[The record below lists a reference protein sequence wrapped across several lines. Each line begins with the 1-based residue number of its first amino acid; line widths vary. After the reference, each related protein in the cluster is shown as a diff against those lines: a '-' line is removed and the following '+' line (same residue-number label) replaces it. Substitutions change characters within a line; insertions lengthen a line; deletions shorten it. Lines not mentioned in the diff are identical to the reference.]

1 MAKSTAPIDR
11 TDTKLSDA
19 QQLTQL
25 IEALRAQPD
34 LLMRHPELLSELE
47 LPVPGDS
54 VSLQQF
60 QLRRLRADNQ
70 ALTQQLQHLS
80 RIAAQNEQLMRRLHQ
95 MTLSIMAVTDP
106 DEVAEQLTDNLKQDF
121 QADAVCLH
129 RLCPNLPDW
138 INQCLS
144 DGQVRC
150 GRFTQAKLKQVF
162 PDSDPQPRSAALV
175 PIEGIGLLAI
185 GADDEQ
191 RFQPDMGSLFLE
203 LLAITVQHR
212 LAPDSQR

>member
-1 MAKSTAPIDR
+1 MAKSTAPLDS
-11 TDTKLSDA
+11 TDTKLSEA
-19 QQLTQL
+19 QQLAQL
-25 IEALRAQPD
+25 IEAVRAQPD
-34 LLMRHPELLSELE
+34 LLLRHPELLTELE

-70 ALTQQLQHLS
+70 ALTQQLHQLS
-80 RIAAQNEQLMRRLHQ
+80 SIAAQNEKLMRRLHQ
-95 MTLSIMAVTDP
+95 MTLSIMAVP
-106 DEVAEQLTDNLKQDF
+106 DSNDVSKQLSQHLKQDF

-129 RLCPNLPDW
+129 RLRPKQAGW
-138 INQCLS
+138 ISECLS
-144 DGQVRC
+144 VGQVRC
-150 GRFTQAKLKQVF
+150 GRFTQAKLKQLF

-175 PIEGIGLLAI
+175 PVKGVGLLAI

-203 LLAITVQHR
+203 LLAITLQHR
-212 LAPDSQR
+212 LASDTPS